1 MDNETKVGCGVAFL
15 AIAIA
20 IALWF
25 FMPYVCMIAWTAVAG
40 AWGLPVFTYWQWFF
54 ISWAIR
60 WLFKPHVAN
69 TNKPELK
76 VKY

>member
-1 MDNETKVGCGVAFL
+1 MDNETKVGCGVIL
-15 AIAIA
+15 AACAIA

-60 WLFKPHVAN
+60 WLFKPSVSN

-76 VKY
+76 MKY

>member
-1 MDNETKVGCGVAFL
+1 
-15 AIAIA
+15 
-20 IALWF
+20 
-25 FMPYVCMIAWTAVAG
+25 MIAWTAVAG